1 MSSVMRRCGFDSWFF
16 SRDGLFA
23 LLPPEPGMKSA
34 SSLTKAV
41 ALDHFL
47 SSLEPAL
54 ASRMEVPA
62 FRAALFSACCA
73 CQSS

>member
-16 SRDGLFA
+16 SRNGLFA
-23 LLPPEPGMKSA
+23 LLPPEPGMKSV

-41 ALDHFL
+41 ALVHL

-62 FRAALFSACCA
+62 FRAALFSASCA